1 MRIRLNF
8 QDKGTDVY
16 EVEPDS
22 TVLALKERISVAIR
36 IPPQQFWLSS
46 ELRILENEE
55 TFEDAGVIDGEELD
69 VSGVIDR
76 VLPVYVHVPA
86 YHPAGGDDAMK
97 NAGIA
102 LEADLSRLQR
112 LA

>member
-8 QDKGTDVY
+8 QDRFTREY

-22 TVLALKERISVAIR
+22 TVRALKERISVAIG
-36 IPPQQFWLSS
+36 IPPQQFWLST

-55 TFEDAGVIDGEELD
+55 TFADAGVIDGEDLD

-86 YHPAGGDDAMK
+86 YHPAGGDDALRQ
-97 NAGIA
+97 AGIA
-102 LEADLSRLQR
+102 LQADLAALQR
-112 LA
+112 LV

>member
-8 QDKGTDVY
+8 QDRFTEVY
-16 EVEPDS
+16 EVELGS
-22 TVLALKERISVAIR
+22 TVLALKERISVAIG
-36 IPPQQFWLSS
+36 IPTQQFWLST

-55 TFEDAGVIDGEELD
+55 TFEHAGVIDGEELE

-86 YHPAGGDDAMK
+86 YHPAGGDDALRQ
-97 NAGIA
+97 AGIA
-102 LEADLSRLQR
+102 LEADLARLQR